1 MNKRV
6 LVLAIIA
13 IFAIVVFVSCNIG
26 AAQMAGT
33 KWEAT
38 ESDDEYFY
46 RYTLEFKNT
55 KEVTFTVAVTYHGE
69 TMSYSETGS
78 FTATSSDA
86 GSLTIDG
93 DTANYKVSGNE
104 LTIYWEEEG
113 LLYGQVFVKK

>member
-6 LVLAIIA
+6 LGLAIIA
-13 IFAIVVFVSCNIG
+13 IFAIVVFVSCNLA

-38 ESDDEYFY
+38 ESDGDYFY
-46 RYTLEFKNT
+46 RYTIEFKNT

-69 TMSYSETGS
+69 TESYSETGS
-78 FTATSSDA
+78 FTATSSGT

-93 DTANYKVSGNE
+93 DTADYKVSGNE
-104 LTIYWEEEG
+104 LSIFWNEEG
-113 LLYGQVFVKK
+113 VLYGQVFVKK